1 MKKFENVDDGDEEV
15 RRRKRLGQSTAII
28 TATSSEVNNDTR

>member
-1 MKKFENVDDGDEEV
+1 VDDGDEEV

-28 TATSSEVNNDTR
+28 TATVDCYHNSNK

>member
-15 RRRKRLGQSTAII
+15 RRRKRLGQGLPLVFKKLI
-28 TATSSEVNNDTR
+28 